1 MRARLL
7 DLLRGHEVAGAVAL
21 AAFLGL
27 VLGVVP
33 VLDRVFLL
41 IASAGLLVAAG
52 ALGVWLLRDHH
63 ELEWTTSAGGTARV
77 RGSDRRVTALART
90 IDASLTGNHEAALT
104 VQATLRSVA
113 DARLAPQGLTLDGP
127 GREAEA
133 ALGPDLTAYLS
144 SSRPPHVN
152 ADELA
157 SFITTLEE
165 H

>member
-1 MRARLL
+1 MRARVLG
-7 DLLRGHEVAGAVAL
+7 LLRGHEVGGAVAL

-27 VLGVVP
+27 VLGFVP

-41 IASAGLLVAAG
+41 VASAGLLVGAG
-52 ALGVWLLRDHH
+52 ALVVWLLREHRQI
-63 ELEWTTSAGGTARV
+63 EWTTSAGTTARV

-90 IDASLTGNHEAALT
+90 IDASLTGDGTAALT
-104 VQATLRSVA
+104 VQSTLRSLA
-113 DARLAPQGLTLDGP
+113 DARLAPQGLALDGP
-127 GREAEA
+127 GGEAEA
-133 ALGPDLTAYLS
+133 ALGPDFTAYLIS
-144 SSRPPHVN
+144 PKPRQVN

>member
-1 MRARLL
+1 MRAKLL
-7 DLLRGHEVAGAVAL
+7 ARLRGHEVAGAVAL

-33 VLDRVFLL
+33 ALDRVFLL
-41 IASAGLLVAAG
+41 VASAGLLVGAG
-52 ALGVWLLRDHH
+52 ALVVWLLRDHR
-63 ELEWTTSAGGTARV
+63 EIEWTTSSGTTTRV
-77 RGSDRRVTALART
+77 RGSDRRVTALARN
-90 IDASLTGNHEAALT
+90 IDASLSGDDDAARA
-104 VQATLRSVA
+104 VQATLRSLA
-113 DARLAPQGLTLDGP
+113 DARLSPQGLALDGP
-127 GREAEA
+127 GTEAEA

-144 SSRPPHVN
+144 SSKPPHVN